1 MFDSLIK
8 KFRGVFE
15 GIAKRGVLNEKD
27 LGTALETLKNS
38 LLDADIN
45 YDTVNDFIEDIRQ
58 KSIGAQ
64 IHKAL
69 SPSEQLTK
77 IVYESLTGIL
87 GEKNTPINFSSS
99 PSFIM
104 LVGLQGSG
112 KTTTSVKLAKY
123 IKEKM
128 GRSPLV
134 VGVDFNRPAALEQ
147 LSVFAKQNNVASYT
161 ELSKSAV
168 SAVKNAKEVAAKNNN
183 DVIIIDTAGRLHID
197 AELMNE
203 LKDLKNSFSPSE
215 ILLVVDSMIGRDAV
229 NVAKEFDTLLDISG
243 FILTK
248 MDSDTRGGAALS
260 LYKTTG
266 KPIKFAGIGE
276 KADAFE
282 PFYPDR
288 MASRILDMG
297 DVMTLIEKAQ
307 TNYDQKESERI
318 EKKLRKNEFD
328 IEDFLGQIQQ
338 LKKIGSMESLLS
350 FMPGFSAMKGKLKGL
365 TPPDEE
371 LKKIEAII
379 NSMTKK
385 ERQVPDIINGNR
397 RKRISKGS
405 GTSINDV
412 NKFLK
417 SFNDMKKL
425 MKSLP
430 KSGFSGLGLPKLG
443 NFRTGGN

>member
-15 GIAKRGVLNEKD
+15 GIAKRGVLSEKD
-27 LGTALETLKNS
+27 LGDALETLKNS
-38 LLDADIN
+38 LLDADIH
-45 YDTVNDFIEDIRQ
+45 YDTVNGFIDDIRQ
-58 KSIGAQ
+58 KANGAQ

-77 IVYESLTGIL
+77 IVHTSLTGIL
-87 GEKNTPINFSSS
+87 GESSKPITFSGS

-147 LSVFAKQNNVASYT
+147 LSVFAKQYGIASYT
-161 ELSKSAV
+161 EMARSAV
-168 SAVKNAKEVAAKNNN
+168 SAIKNAKDVAAKNNN
-183 DVIIIDTAGRLHID
+183 DVIIIDTAGRLQID
-197 AELMNE
+197 ADLMSELKE
-203 LKDLKNSFSPSE
+203 LKDKFSPSE

-229 NVAKEFDTLLDISG
+229 NVAKEFNSLLDLSG
-243 FILTK
+243 FVLTK
-248 MDSDTRGGAALS
+248 LDSDTRGGAALS

-297 DVMTLIEKAQ
+297 DVMTLIEKAESH
-307 TNYDQKESERI
+307 YDQKEAERI
-318 EKKLRKNEFD
+318 EKKLKKNDFD

-338 LKKIGSMESLLS
+338 LKKLGSMESLLS

-365 TPPDEE
+365 TPPDAE
-371 LKKIEAII
+371 LRKIEAII
-379 NSMTKK
+379 SSMTKK
-385 ERQVPDIINGNR
+385 ERQTPNIINGNR
-397 RKRISKGS
+397 RKRIAAGS
-405 GTSINDV
+405 GTSVNDV

-417 SFNDMKKL
+417 SFDDMKKL
-425 MKSLP
+425 MKNLP
-430 KSGFSGLGLPKLG
+430 KSGFSGLGLSKLKQ
-443 NFRTGGN
+443 F

>member
-15 GIAKRGVLNEKD
+15 GIAKRGVLSEKD
-27 LGTALETLKNS
+27 LSEALETLKTS

-45 YDTVNDFIEDIRQ
+45 YDTVNDFIDEIRQ
-58 KSIGAQ
+58 KAIGAQ

-77 IVYESLTGIL
+77 IVHESLTSIL
-87 GEKNTPINFSSS
+87 GENTSPITFKGS
-99 PSFIM
+99 PSYIM

-147 LSVFAKQNNVASYT
+147 LSVFAKQYGIESYT
-161 ELSKSAV
+161 ELAKSAV
-168 SAVKNAKEVAAKNNN
+168 SAIKNAKDVAAKNNN
-183 DVIIIDTAGRLHID
+183 DVIIIDTAGRLQID
-197 AELMNE
+197 ADLMSELKE
-203 LKDLKNSFSPSE
+203 LKDKFSPSE

-229 NVAKEFDTLLDISG
+229 NVAKEFNSLLDLSG
-243 FILTK
+243 FVLTK
-248 MDSDTRGGAALS
+248 LDSDARGGAALS

-266 KPIKFAGIGE
+266 KPIKFAGTGE

-307 TNYDQKESERI
+307 SSYDQKESERM
-318 EKKLRKNEFD
+318 EKKLRKNDFD
-328 IEDFLGQIQQ
+328 IEDFLAQIQQ

-365 TPPDEE
+365 TPPDTE
-371 LKKIEAII
+371 LRKIEAII
-379 NSMTKK
+379 RSMTKK

-397 RKRISKGS
+397 RKRISLGS
-405 GTSINDV
+405 GTSVNDV

-430 KSGFSGLGLPKLG
+430 KSGFSGLGLPKLKQ
-443 NFRTGGN
+443 F